1 MSQAF
6 LTAQEKE
13 AQELAALEL
22 QQRLEELLRK
32 NEEAAK
38 SQNKD
43 DEEMVENLFGFMS
56 TLGGQEGQAPEG
68 FEVRVILTAEGHLFD
83 RNKHFMIKIQK
94 ACHLLLSI
102 HNKCTHILHM
112 LSVIIL
118 YTVQYSLR
126 FRNAK

>member
-1 MSQAF
+1 MYFIFYAFIHTLVLSQAF
-6 LTAQEKE
+6 LSAQEKE

-68 FEVRVILTAEGHLFD
+68 FEVRVILTAGHLFD
-83 RNKHFMIKIQK
+83 MKKK
-94 ACHLLLSI
+94 TS
-102 HNKCTHILHM
+102 
-112 LSVIIL
+112 
-118 YTVQYSLR
+118 
-126 FRNAK
+126 